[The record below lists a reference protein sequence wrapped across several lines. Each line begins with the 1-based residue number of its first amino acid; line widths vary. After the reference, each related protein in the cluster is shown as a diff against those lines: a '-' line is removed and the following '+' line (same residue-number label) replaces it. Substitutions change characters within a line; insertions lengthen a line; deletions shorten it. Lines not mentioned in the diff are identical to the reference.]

1 MAAEEMAAS
10 DEIRDFYDSHPYP
23 PPVPD
28 LSSSLAG
35 WADSA
40 AQRADHFLHWPT
52 LPFRDDPLILVAG
65 CGTSQ
70 AARWAARRPGATV
83 VGIDV
88 SPSSLQAT
96 RELVTRHDLA
106 NLELEELPIEEVGS
120 LGRSFD
126 QIVCT
131 GVLHHLAD
139 PGRGLRA
146 LRDTLAPQ
154 GALQLMVYGTYG
166 RVGVSMMRDY
176 ARLLGV
182 TATQADIAGLTRV
195 LREIP
200 LGHPMSHVLRNS
212 PDFSDPDAL
221 ADALLNPRETSYT
234 VAELFTL
241 VDRSGLRFARWV
253 RQAPYRPRC
262 GIMGDLPHAAAI
274 SELDEAAQFSA
285 MELFRGTMV
294 RHSLILYRD
303 DSSFPSPVI
312 DWGGAGWRSFVPMVP
327 ATVVVIDSGLP
338 AGAAGAVINRAH
350 VDRDLVCFL
359 GPSELA
365 AFAAIDGQT
374 EWGAIPGASRQLLE
388 RLWMHDLV
396 VIDAPNN

>member
-1 MAAEEMAAS
+1 MPAP
-10 DEIRDFYDSHPYP
+10 DEIAVFYDSHPYP
-23 PPVPD
+23 PPVSD

-70 AARWAARRPGATV
+70 AARWAARRPGSTV

-96 RELVTRHDLA
+96 RELATRHDLD
-106 NLELEELPIEEVGS
+106 NLELKELPIEEVAA

-139 PGRGLRA
+139 PGLGLRT
-146 LRDTLAPQ
+146 LRDTLSPQ

-166 RVGVSMMRDY
+166 RMGVSMMRDY
-176 ARLLGV
+176 SRLLDL
-182 TATQADIAGLTRV
+182 TATEDDIAGLMRV

-234 VAELFTL
+234 VPELLDL
-241 VDRSGLRFARWV
+241 VERAGLRFARWI
-253 RQAPYRPRC
+253 RQAPYRPHC
-262 GIMGDLPHAAAI
+262 GIMGDLPHADAI
-274 SELDEAAQFSA
+274 SKLDETAQFSA
-285 MELFRGTMV
+285 MELFRGTML
-294 RHSLILYRD
+294 RHSLILYRE
-303 DSSFPSPVI
+303 DSSFPSPLI
-312 DWGGAGWRSFVPMVP
+312 GWGDDDWRSFVPMVP

-359 GPSELA
+359 DGSELA
-365 AFAAIDGQT
+365 ALAAIDGHT
-374 EWGAIPGASRQLLE
+374 EWGVIPGASPQLLE

-396 VIDAPNN
+396 VIDASNN